1 LLYKSD
7 ASFRLLI
14 LFKSYFKLKF
24 VFKSFIFVAALF
36 FFLFFDVLVFD
47 DVVFDDVVLDDVVLD
62 DVVLDVDTDA
72 GVLLCVEVALTTH
85 AYDC

>member
-1 LLYKSD
+1 MKRIKSLNEASLLYNKN
-7 ASFRLLI
+7 
-14 LFKSYFKLKF
+14 YFKLKF

-47 DVVFDDVVLDDVVLD
+47 DVVFDDVVLDN
-62 DVVLDVDTDA
+62 VVLDVDTDA

>member
-1 LLYKSD
+1 MLYKSD

-36 FFLFFDVLVFD
+36 FFLFFDVLVFV
-47 DVVFDDVVLDDVVLD
+47 DVVFDDVVLD